1 MRSNVTKNA
10 DIFFV
15 RKQLNESMFLHTFS
29 AICKKGMQE
38 FLFFEDLHFSYRYDM
53 IIFRKGVVKM
63 TITNRAENRRTDR
76 GRLIYLTLAGV
87 FAAMI
92 YLLTAFVKVPTGAGY
107 THAGDSAVF
116 LAACILPAP
125 YAAAAAAIGA
135 GLADG
140 LGGFVVWLPAT
151 LVIKAL
157 AALCFTSKKDTII
170 NKRNI
175 LALIPALVLCAVG
188 YSLYQGIFM
197 SGGISKTAF
206 AAAFAQI
213 PAYCV
218 QTGIGAA
225 IFITAGT
232 ALDRMKIKR
241 SLAKKTL

>member
-1 MRSNVTKNA
+1 MTATNA
-10 DIFFV
+10 AQS
-15 RKQLNESMFLHTFS
+15 K
-29 AICKKGMQE
+29 
-38 FLFFEDLHFSYRYDM
+38 
-53 IIFRKGVVKM
+53 
-63 TITNRAENRRTDR
+63 RTDR
-76 GRLIYLTLAGV
+76 EKGLYLTLAGV

-92 YLLTAFVKVPTGAGY
+92 YLLTACVKVPTGAGY

-116 LAACILPAP
+116 LAACLLPAP

-157 AALCFTSKKDTII
+157 AALCFSSKTETIV

-175 LALIPALVLCAVG
+175 LALIPALILCAVG

-206 AAAFAQI
+206 AAAFAQV

-225 IFITAGT
+225 IYITVGT
-232 ALDRMKIKR
+232 VLDKMKFKQHLLHKAAR
-241 SLAKKTL
+241 

>member
-1 MRSNVTKNA
+1 MDMTATKA
-10 DIFFV
+10 AQS
-15 RKQLNESMFLHTFS
+15 K
-29 AICKKGMQE
+29 
-38 FLFFEDLHFSYRYDM
+38 
-53 IIFRKGVVKM
+53 
-63 TITNRAENRRTDR
+63 RTDR
-76 GRLIYLTLAGV
+76 EKVLYLTLAGV

-116 LAACILPAP
+116 LAACLLPAP

-157 AALCFTSKKDTII
+157 AALCFSSKTETIV

-175 LALIPALVLCAVG
+175 LALIPALILCAVG

-206 AAAFAQI
+206 AAAFAQV

-225 IFITAGT
+225 IYITIGT
-232 ALDRMKIKR
+232 VLDKMKFKQHLLHKAAR
-241 SLAKKTL
+241 